1 MKKLL
6 SLLLAMAMV
15 LSMVACAPADP
26 EASNPG
32 ASEPKASE
40 PVNADANGETNPPE
54 PVTITMYPLNA
65 NLTSGTVGGWL
76 GEYLL
81 SKGIILEIWPYS
93 EEKFTAMITGGQLP
107 DILYIPVDADVAALS
122 ESGLL
127 MDLEPH
133 LDKVPHLNTEA
144 QKVAQNYVKQ
154 FVTDDVLNVLPLNV
168 GKGVSNAIDTERN
181 AVKLHWETYTA
192 IGAPEI
198 NTWDDL
204 VDVLKQMKEVYP
216 KSEQGEDTY
225 GARLYA
231 NDTTFFYSIANW
243 YNVNGCTSSEL
254 PYFME
259 VNQVTESFDYI
270 LNDNSQY
277 KAGLAFFNK
286 LYREGL
292 LDPESMN
299 KDRATQQASVT
310 AGGALAGWSGA
321 PGWEQYGYYPVY
333 IGDSVSYR
341 DESGTPYGQHGYLAV
356 SANTEELD
364 ACLRLLDMFAN
375 PDDILTIQCGPQ
387 GHLWDVDESGKGFV
401 TDKGYR
407 YYIHGDSVKID
418 DEEFELFNTQ
428 FLVSAGEETSNGL
441 PRSASDAWEIV
452 EYQAD
457 TELMDSWKE
466 VYPGYSGFR
475 ELLLDKNQFVN
486 VPFDK
491 DLSKFVDA
499 ADDAQQLIINA
510 ARQIIV
516 QASWKMIY
524 AESDAEFEEL
534 WDDAIV
540 ECEKAGIKDIFDWR
554 LAELKEGMTI
564 RDSLA

>member
-1 MKKLL
+1 MKKML
-6 SLLLAMAMV
+6 SLLLALVMV
-15 LSMVACAPADP
+15 LSMAACVPADQQ
-26 EASNPG
+26 G
-32 ASEPKASE
+32 D
-40 PVNADANGETNPPE
+40 VGANGE

-65 NLTSGTVGGWL
+65 NLQSGTVGGWL

-93 EEKFTAMITGGQLP
+93 DEKFTAMVTGGQLP
-107 DILYIPVDADVAALS
+107 DILYIPVEADVAALS
-122 ESGLL
+122 DSGLL
-127 MDLEPH
+127 MDLGPY
-133 LDKVPHLNTEA
+133 LDKMPHLNTEP
-144 QKVAQNYVKQ
+144 QKVAQNYIKE

-168 GKGVSNAIDTERN
+168 GNTGVAAAIDTERN
-181 AVKLHWETYTA
+181 AVKLHWETYTS

-204 VDVLKQMKEVYP
+204 INVLKQMKEAYP
-216 KSEQGEDTY
+216 KSPQGEETY

-231 NDTTFFYSIANW
+231 NDGTFFYSIANW

-254 PYFME
+254 QYFME
-259 VNQVTESFDYI
+259 VNQVTKSFDYI
-270 LNDNSQY
+270 LTDDSVY

-333 IGDSVSYR
+333 IGESVSYR

-356 SANTEELD
+356 SANTEHVD
-364 ACLRLLDMFAN
+364 TCLKLLDMFAN
-375 PDDILTIQCGPQ
+375 PDDVLTIQYGPQ
-387 GHLWDVDESGKGFV
+387 GHLWDVDENGKGFI

-407 YYIHGDSVKID
+407 YFIHADTVKIG
-418 DEEFELFNTQ
+418 DEEYELFNTQ
-428 FLVSAGEETSNGL
+428 FLVNAGETTSNGL
-441 PRSASDAWEIV
+441 PRAAGDAWEII

-457 TELMDSWKE
+457 TELMESWKE

-475 ELLLDKNQFVN
+475 ELLLEKDQFVN
-486 VPFDK
+486 KPFDK
-491 DLSKFVDA
+491 DVSKFVDV
-499 ADDAQQLIINA
+499 ADDAQKLVINA
-510 ARQIIV
+510 ARKIIV

-524 AESDAEFEEL
+524 AESDAEFEKL
-534 WDDAIV
+534 WDDAIA
-540 ECEKAGIKDIFDWR
+540 ECEKAGIKAIFDWR
-554 LAELKEGMTI
+554 LAELKDGMTI
-564 RDSLA
+564 RDSLAN

>member
-1 MKKLL
+1 MKKML
-6 SLLLAMAMV
+6 SLLLALVMV
-15 LSMVACAPADP
+15 LSMAACVPADQQ
-26 EASNPG
+26 G
-32 ASEPKASE
+32 D
-40 PVNADANGETNPPE
+40 VGANGE

-65 NLTSGTVGGWL
+65 NLQSGTVGGWL

-93 EEKFTAMITGGQLP
+93 DEKFTAMITGGQLP
-107 DILYIPVDADVAALS
+107 DILYIPTEADTVALS

-127 MDLEPH
+127 LDLAPY
-133 LDKVPHLNTEA
+133 LDKMPHLNTEG
-144 QKVAQNYVKQ
+144 QKVAQNYVTQ
-154 FVTDDVLNVLPLNV
+154 YVTDGTLNMLPLMV
-168 GKGVSNAIDTERN
+168 GKGVTTAIDTERN
-181 AVKLHWETYTA
+181 AVKLHWETYTS

-204 VDVLKQMKEVYP
+204 IEVLKQMKEAYP
-216 KSEQGEDTY
+216 KSALGEETY

-231 NDTTFFYSIANW
+231 NDGTFFYSIANW

-254 PYFME
+254 PYFIE
-259 VNQVTESFDYI
+259 VNQVTESFDYL

-333 IGDSVSYR
+333 IGESVSYR
-341 DESGTPYGQHGYLAV
+341 DESGTPYGNNGYLAV
-356 SANTEELD
+356 SANTEEVE
-364 ACLRLLDMFAN
+364 ACLKLLDMFAN
-375 PDDILTIQCGPQ
+375 PDDVLTIQYGPQ
-387 GHLWDVDESGKGFV
+387 GHLWDVDENGKGYI

-407 YYIHGDSVKID
+407 LFIHGDTVKINN
-418 DEEFELFNTQ
+418 EEYELFNTP
-428 FLVSAGEETSNGL
+428 FLISAGEEASNGL
-441 PRSASDAWEIV
+441 PRSAGDAVEII

-457 TELMDSWKE
+457 TELMQSWKE

-475 ELLLDKNQFVN
+475 ELLLEKDQFVN

-491 DLSKFVDA
+491 DVSKFVDA
-499 ADDAQQLIINA
+499 ADDTQQLIINA
-510 ARQIIV
+510 ARKIIV

-524 AESDAEFEEL
+524 AESDAEFEKL
-534 WDDAIV
+534 WDDATA
-540 ECEKAGIKDIFDWR
+540 ECEKAGIKDIFEWR
-554 LAELKEGMTI
+554 LAELKDGMAI
-564 RDSLA
+564 RDSLAN